1 MPGAVPARLIA
12 ERHIS
17 DRLMQANAVWPGSGQ
32 PLDALRWS
40 ERRALSRLLAADV
53 VREEAPGRYY
63 LYVPAY
69 VARKNHRRQRLAI
82 ALIFVAIAL
91 AVTAILASA
100 LAA

>member
-1 MPGAVPARLIA
+1 MIVVLPYRAIA
-12 ERHIS
+12 ERRLT
-17 DRLMQANAVWPGSGQ
+17 DRLMHANAVSPGSGQ

-40 ERRALSRLLAADV
+40 ERRVLPRLLAADV

-82 ALIFVAIAL
+82 GLIFVIVAL

-100 LAA
+100 LAG